1 MIKRRFLNY
10 RTYNA
15 FKADLDN
22 QEISDESIVFIQDNL
37 RIWAHGKEYFC
48 EAGSDSAIEDG
59 ILKFNNRLGRT
70 VFAIGV
76 TDGNLVLTDSTN
88 KQHVT
93 SFVLK
98 SDFDSYKTSVTDA
111 LSNLGQRDDSLQS
124 QINSKA
130 DAALVQELIRINT
143 KPDPTIDSELD
154 KTSTNA
160 VQNLVIANAL
170 DTKADVTD
178 LQGSTTQLQQQI
190 ATKQNVLRAGE
201 GIDITDNVISST
213 IDTNMWI
220 LVDELPTTDIDEN
233 KIYLK
238 EEIVDGTAVYVE
250 YRYKTENGVGQWVPS
265 GQRSPKVD
273 LSGYQRVGDYILR
286 NEVAESYLSKSDAA
300 NTYQQKGDFVEFDD
314 LAGFRLSLD
323 SIFQK
328 KGNYALASD
337 VSAALTLLQT
347 VIDTKYVLK
356 KDVYNPEDGEFSS
369 SEPTQITVGS
379 SDGSSTGGNN
389 SGTSG
394 ASNMI
399 TLTTAQYEAL
409 VKANAIDQN
418 TYYFT
423 YEETT
428 WGFGDRFPV
437 TFTDGDT
444 SDSIGTF
451 PINLE

>member
-238 EEIVDGTAVYVE
+238 EEIVDGAAAYVE

-286 NEVAESYLSKSDAA
+286 NEVAESYLSKSA
-300 NTYQQKGDFVEFDD
+300 QLF
-314 LAGFRLSLD
+314 LSL
-323 SIFQK
+323 
-328 KGNYALASD
+328 
-337 VSAALTLLQT
+337 
-347 VIDTKYVLK
+347 
-356 KDVYNPEDGEFSS
+356 
-369 SEPTQITVGS
+369 
-379 SDGSSTGGNN
+379 
-389 SGTSG
+389 
-394 ASNMI
+394 
-399 TLTTAQYEAL
+399 
-409 VKANAIDQN
+409 
-418 TYYFT
+418 
-423 YEETT
+423 
-428 WGFGDRFPV
+428 
-437 TFTDGDT
+437 
-444 SDSIGTF
+444 
-451 PINLE
+451 